1 MEVSKT
7 EDAWLTEYFGQAI
20 TVTGQC
26 PTHGEWSH
34 PAREKMSELMKNRC
48 RQCEADAALARK
60 QAEERARIESA
71 ERARLSHLE
80 EIGISHR
87 HTGKTF
93 DNFVA
98 DCPEKARALAVCKA
112 LADRVVDNPRH
123 APSLILCGN
132 PGTGKTHLTS
142 ALIQHTDKHG
152 RDVLKRN
159 AADIFRSL
167 KATWSKDSEESERGL
182 LEFAGSLDLLVID
195 EAGTQHGSD
204 TERLFMFEIINR
216 RYENCLPTVLISNL
230 SIERLREE
238 VGERVIDRLRE
249 DGGKFLPFTGESW
262 RKS

>member
-7 EDAWLTEYFGQAI
+7 EDAWLIERFGESI

-26 PTHGEWSH
+26 QTHGDWSK
-34 PAREKMSELMKNRC
+34 PSRSKTPEAIRNRC
-48 RQCEADAALARK
+48 PQCDTDAEIARK
-60 QAEERARIESA
+60 QSEERAKGEAA

-87 HTGKTF
+87 HADKTF
-93 DNFVA
+93 ENFVA
-98 DCPEKARALAVCKA
+98 DCPEKARALAACKA
-112 LADRVVDNPRH
+112 LAERIVDNPRR

-159 AADIFRSL
+159 AADIFRSI
-167 KATWSKDSEESERGL
+167 KSTWGKDSEESEHGL

-249 DGGKFLPFTGESW
+249 DGGKLLPFTGESW
-262 RKS
+262 RKT

>member
-7 EDAWLTEYFGQAI
+7 EDPWLIERFGEAI
-20 TVTGQC
+20 TATGQC
-26 PTHGEWSH
+26 PTHGGWSK
-34 PAREKMSELMKNRC
+34 PSRSKTPEVIQTRC
-48 RQCEADAALARK
+48 PQCDADAESARK
-60 QAEERARIESA
+60 QAEERARIEAA

-87 HTGKTF
+87 HSEKTF

-98 DCPEKARALAVCKA
+98 DCPEKARALAACKA
-112 LADRVVDNPRH
+112 LAERIVDNPRR

-159 AADIFRSL
+159 AADIFRSI
-167 KATWSKDSEESERGL
+167 KSTWGKDSEESEHGL
-182 LEFAGSLDLLVID
+182 LEFAGTLDLLVID

-249 DGGKFLPFTGESW
+249 DGGKLLPFTGESW
-262 RKS
+262 RKT